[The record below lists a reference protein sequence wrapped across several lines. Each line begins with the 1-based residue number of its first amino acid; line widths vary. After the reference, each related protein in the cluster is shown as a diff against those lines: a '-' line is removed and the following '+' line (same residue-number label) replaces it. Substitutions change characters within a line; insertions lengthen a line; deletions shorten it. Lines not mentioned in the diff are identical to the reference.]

1 MCGIKA
7 VFIIKTNTGSGLF
20 FAGVVDVVV
29 VAVAI
34 AVKGRY

>member
-1 MCGIKA
+1 MWLKCY
-7 VFIIKTNTGSGLF
+7 VFNMKTDSGFGLF

-34 AVKGRY
+34 AVKGKY